1 MIKDAVLDRIYP
13 KVNLDQEEQIK
24 VEFVPIL

>member
-13 KVNLDQEEQIK
+13 KVDLDQEEQIK
-24 VEFVPIL
+24 VDFMPII